1 MEGGLNT
8 KIKRNKRPKDV
19 DHCVILGT
27 NFRQKMNLDIL
38 YQLFLHS
45 TGVSTDTRK
54 INPGNLFF
62 ALKGPSFNANDFA
75 AKALEL
81 GASAVVIDEAAYFV
95 EGDER
100 YFICEEGLATLQQL
114 ANYHRRRLDIPVIG
128 LTGSNGKTT
137 SKELLNA
144 VLSKK
149 FKTVATVGNLNNHIG
164 VPLTL
169 LSIDKDAE
177 IAIVEMGANKPGD
190 IKELCDI
197 AEPTHGFITN
207 IGRAHLEG
215 MGGPEGVLRTKTELF
230 QFLRENQGAVFINSQ
245 DPILANLAKRFGSP
259 VLYPA
264 KGDFCEVTFVEANPF
279 VKFST
284 EGVDGEQLTSLIGA
298 YNFGNIAAALTI
310 GKFFGVPMEN
320 AVKAIIDYKPANMRS
335 QLVEKRSNLIILDAY
350 NANPSSMEVAIR
362 TFGQMT
368 GKKHKM
374 LILGDMFELG
384 DHAEAEHRRLGEI
397 VSEYPIDK
405 VCFTGKLIVAALEKA
420 PKALYFP
427 DPFSLRN
434 WLADSKLEDY
444 LILIKGSRGMKLE
457 TLVDFV

>member
-1 MEGGLNT
+1 
-8 KIKRNKRPKDV
+8 
-19 DHCVILGT
+19 
-27 NFRQKMNLDIL
+27 MNLDTL
-38 YQLFLHS
+38 YQLYLRS

-54 INPGNLFF
+54 ISPGNLFF

-75 AKALEL
+75 ARALEM
-81 GASAVVIDEAAYFV
+81 GASAVVIDESGYLV
-95 EGDER
+95 EDDER
-100 YFICEEGLATLQQL
+100 YILCDDVLATLQRL
-114 ANYHRRRLDIPVIG
+114 ANYHRRQLDIPVIG

-144 VLSKK
+144 VLSTKL
-149 FKTVATVGNLNNHIG
+149 KTVATVGNLNNHIG

-169 LSIDKDAE
+169 LSIGMDAE
-177 IAIVEMGANKPGD
+177 IAIIEMGANKPGD
-190 IKELCDI
+190 IKELCEI

-230 QFLRENQGAVFINSQ
+230 QFLRENKGRVFINSE
-245 DPILANLAKRFGSP
+245 DPILANLAKRFETP
-259 VLYPA
+259 ILYPA
-264 KGDFCEVTFVEANPF
+264 KGDYCEVNFLEANPF
-279 VKFST
+279 VKFSVE
-284 EGVDGEQLTSLIGA
+284 EGDEHLTSLIGA
-298 YNFGNIAAALTI
+298 YNFGNIANALTI
-310 GKFFGVPMEN
+310 GKFFGVPMEE
-320 AVKAIIDYKPANMRS
+320 AVQAIVDYKPANMRS

-368 GKKHKM
+368 GRKYKM

-384 DHAEAEHRRLGEI
+384 EHAEAEHRKLGEL
-397 VSEYPIDK
+397 VSEYQIDK
-405 VCFTGKLIVAALEKA
+405 VCFTGKLIVSALEKA

-434 WLADSKLEDY
+434 WLTDSKLEDY

-457 TLVDFV
+457 GLVDFI

>member
-1 MEGGLNT
+1 
-8 KIKRNKRPKDV
+8 
-19 DHCVILGT
+19 
-27 NFRQKMNLDIL
+27 MNLDIL
-38 YQLFLHS
+38 YQLFLNS

-62 ALKGPSFNANDFA
+62 ALKGPNFNANDFA
-75 AKALEL
+75 AKALEA
-81 GASAVVIDEAAYFV
+81 GASAVVIDEAKYFV
-95 EGDER
+95 EDDER
-100 YFICEEGLATLQQL
+100 YFICEDALTALQKL
-114 ANYHRRRLDIPVIG
+114 ANHHRRKLDIPVIG

-144 VLSKK
+144 VLKQK

-169 LSIDKDAE
+169 LSIGKDAE

-230 QFLRENQGAVFINSQ
+230 QFLRETAGTVFINSQ
-245 DPILANLAKRFGSP
+245 DPILANLAKRFEKP
-259 VLYPA
+259 ILYPA
-264 KGDFCEVTFVEANPF
+264 KGDFCEVTFIEANPF

-284 EGVDGEQLTSLIGA
+284 EGVEGEQLTSLIGA
-298 YNFGNIAAALTI
+298 YNFGNIANALTI
-310 GKFFGVPMEN
+310 GKFFGVPMQA
-320 AVKAIIDYKPANMRS
+320 AVHAVTEYKPANMRS
-335 QLVEKRSNLIILDAY
+335 QLMERRSNLIILDAY

-368 GKKHKM
+368 GRKHKM
-374 LILGDMFELG
+374 IILGDMFELG

-397 VSEYPIDK
+397 VSEYGIDK
-405 VCFTGKLIVAALEKA
+405 VCFTGKLIVSALEKA

-434 WLADSKLEDY
+434 WLEDSKLEDY

>member
-1 MEGGLNT
+1 
-8 KIKRNKRPKDV
+8 
-19 DHCVILGT
+19 
-27 NFRQKMNLDIL
+27 MNLDIL
-38 YQLFLHS
+38 YQLFLKS

-62 ALKGPSFNANDFA
+62 ALKGPSFNANNFA
-75 AKALEL
+75 AKALEM

-95 EGDER
+95 EDDER
-100 YFICEEGLATLQQL
+100 YFICEDVLTTLQQL
-114 ANYHRRRLDIPVIG
+114 ANHHRRQLNIPVIG

-144 VLSKK
+144 VLKQK
-149 FKTVATVGNLNNHIG
+149 FKIVATVGNLNNHIG

-169 LSIDKDAE
+169 LSIGADAE
-177 IAIVEMGANKPGD
+177 IAIIEMGANKPGD

-230 QFLRENQGAVFINSQ
+230 QFLRENQGTVFINSQ
-245 DPILANLAKRFGSP
+245 DPILANLAKRFEKP
-259 VLYPA
+259 ILYPA
-264 KGDFCEVTFVEANPF
+264 KGDFCEVTFIEANPF
-279 VKFST
+279 VKFIA
-284 EGVDGEQLTSLIGA
+284 EGVEGEQLTSLIGA

-320 AVKAIIDYKPANMRS
+320 AVQAIIDYKPANMRS

-368 GKKHKM
+368 WKKHKM

-405 VCFTGKLIVAALEKA
+405 VCFTGKLMVSALEKA

-434 WLADSKLEDY
+434 WLEDSKLEDY

-457 TLVDFV
+457 GLVDFI